1 MDNTA
6 VHVENVSKTFK
17 LEKPRGIFNIAK
29 SGLNASKNK
38 TLIALDGISFT
49 VQKGE
54 VLSIIGLNGSG
65 KTTLLRIIAGVYQPD
80 NGSVQVNGTLS
91 PLMQLGAGFQNDLNA
106 QENIIMNGMLL
117 GLSKSEI
124 ERRVEGVIKYA
135 ELEKFS
141 NMQIKHYSSG
151 MRARLA
157 FATAMQIDPDILL
170 VDEILAVG
178 DKDFRKKSYESFLSF
193 KKNKKTILH
202 ATHNLEKI
210 PELSDRVLLLDKG
223 KNVMLGKPDEVIK
236 KYQEIKSSN

>member
-1 MDNTA
+1 MDNIA

-29 SGLNASKNK
+29 SGLNASK
-38 TLIALDGISFT
+38 TLVALDDVSFQI
-49 VQKGE
+49 QKGE

-65 KTTLLRIIAGVYQPD
+65 KTTLLRIIAGVYRPD
-80 NGSVQVNGTLS
+80 KGSVQVNGTLS

-106 QENIIMNGMLL
+106 RENIIMNGMLL
-117 GLSKSEI
+117 GLSKHEI
-124 ERRVEGVIKYA
+124 ESRVDSVIEYA

-157 FATAMQIDPDILL
+157 FATAMQINPDILL
-170 VDEILAVG
+170 VDEILSVG

-193 KKNKKTILH
+193 KKDKKTILH
-202 ATHNLEKI
+202 ATHSLEKI

-223 KNVMLGKPDEVIK
+223 KNVMIGKPEEVIK
-236 KYQEIKSSN
+236 KYQEIKFSK